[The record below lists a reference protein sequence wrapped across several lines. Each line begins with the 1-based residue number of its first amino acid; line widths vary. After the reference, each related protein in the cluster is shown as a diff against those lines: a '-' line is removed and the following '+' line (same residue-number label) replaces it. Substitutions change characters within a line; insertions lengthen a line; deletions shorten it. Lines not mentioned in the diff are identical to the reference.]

1 MKSSDLFAFV
11 LLFSISVFLIFFSG
25 YLWVSNVGWRGL
37 WLLGVLLTLLTLFIG
52 YLFAKY
58 ALSPIVKQ
66 NEELDRLLKDT
77 LHELNIPVATIKA
90 NVSLLKRKI
99 KEHKELRRL
108 ERIESAANQ
117 LLELYKE
124 VDYGIKKRIDKAEK
138 EVIDLEEFIK
148 ERIEFFSELLKER
161 KIILELSPLKIKVS
175 KHSFTKAFDNL
186 LSNAIKYSTAG
197 SLIQIIVK
205 GDKLMIKDNGEGI
218 EESELIK
225 IFERFYRANE
235 KKEGFGIGLSI
246 VKSCCDE
253 EGIEIRIDSKRGRG
267 TTVALN
273 LKRVKVDDR
282 TS

>member
-1 MKSSDLFAFV
+1 
-11 LLFSISVFLIFFSG
+11 
-25 YLWVSNVGWRGL
+25 VGWRGL